1 ILLEY
6 NAEVNARSDDGRVLL
21 HDAAYNGRLEVVR
34 LLLKH
39 GGNVNAR
46 GNNGST
52 PLDEAEMWGHT
63 EIVELLSER
72 MNE

>member
-1 ILLEY
+1 MLLEH
-6 NAEVNARSDDGRVLL
+6 NAKVNARDWGGRVPL
-21 HDAAYNGRLEVVR
+21 HDAANNGRLEVVR